1 MILSEAVIISFMK
14 ICSVVSEEK
23 KFEEIVNDDEWR
35 QVMAIVHM
43 AYGQV
48 S

>member
-1 MILSEAVIISFMK
+1 MQIY
-14 ICSVVSEEK
+14 SVVSEEK
-23 KFEEIVNDDEWR
+23 KFEEIVNNDDGR
-35 QVMAIVHM
+35 QVMAIAYM